1 MIDYARTLMMEKN
14 VALKYWREAISTLVY
29 TLNRVQI
36 KKGTNATP
44 FELWYGHSPNV
55 KHFKV
60 FGCKCY
66 IIKESRNIKFYGKS
80 DEGIFLRY
88 STRSKA
94 YKFLNVNTNKVMES
108 ANVNFDEHVEVQ
120 DNESIKKPKEYKSF
134 VYFYEGMHNEEKV
147 VNQIGNQQNVL
158 VSAKS

>member
-1 MIDYARTLMMEKN
+1 MMEKK
-14 VALKYWREAISTLVY
+14 VALKYWREAISTVVY

-66 IIKESRNIKFYGKS
+66 ILNEFRNGKFDAKS
-80 DEGIFLRY
+80 DEGIFLGY
-88 STRSKA
+88 STRSKD
-94 YKFLNVNTNKVMES
+94 YKCLNTNTNKVVES
-108 ANVNFDEHVEVQ
+108 VNAKFDEHEKAQ
-120 DNESIKKPKEYKSF
+120 DNASIKKPKEYKSF
-134 VYFYEGMHNEEKV
+134 VYFYEGMTTQEEVANK
-147 VNQIGNQQNVL
+147 IGNQ
-158 VSAKS
+158 